1 MVYLKTEIDFFF
13 VNNFFIIFFFFLL
26 EFIFELS
33 SSSHFH
39 KSNTGVQL

>member
-1 MVYLKTEIDFFF
+1 MVDLKTEIDFF
-13 VNNFFIIFFFFLL
+13 VNNFFLL